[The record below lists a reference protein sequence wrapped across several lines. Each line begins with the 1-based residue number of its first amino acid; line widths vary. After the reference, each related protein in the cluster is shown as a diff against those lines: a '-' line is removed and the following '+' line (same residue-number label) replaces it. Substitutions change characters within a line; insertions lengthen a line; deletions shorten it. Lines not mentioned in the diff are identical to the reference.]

1 MHNFKCNYEIVEA
14 YLRDEK
20 LSVYH
25 NHDVYDVGM
34 NTPESMFVEPD
45 REFTEEVNELLHKV
59 YSFMDYF
66 KLRNEGKFQ
75 KYLPDG
81 YKVEEK
87 FVVNF
92 VVGLPPQVK
101 KIFKGAPDGHIDIII
116 DLHNYIT
123 SFNGILDNNAYQ
135 VLAEDIYDYISYAIC
150 LLVLDSHDD
159 TNETDDIAVL
169 YHAIYSTSFAFF
181 ISESHHLD
189 YMRKTSVYDMWL
201 YLEYDMLKKLR
212 KNKKNPQE
220 AAKEY
225 LHTTIQINPEMIVL
239 GTSGKVLLESTS
251 ETDAHKLFEQGPYEF
266 IKNIEKCKKISKKNT
281 LSITNL
287 ILTSII
293 PLVIVAMIIL
303 GIVDLVNQRVSL
315 ALKILPLVSFGLVL
329 LREVIKHALLEI
341 SKYRFYIFSFILIVI
356 SFLYAYLVIL

>member
-14 YLRDEK
+14 YLRGED
-20 LSVYH
+20 LTVYH

-34 NTPESMFVEPD
+34 STPESMFIAPD
-45 REFTEEVNELLHKV
+45 NEFVEEVNELLHKV
-59 YSFMDYF
+59 YSFMNDF
-66 KLRNEGKFQ
+66 KLRNEDKFR

-81 YKVEEK
+81 NEVEKK

-92 VVGLPPQVK
+92 VVGLPHQVK

-123 SFNGILDNNAYQ
+123 SFNGRLNNNAYEL
-135 VLAEDIYDYISYAIC
+135 LAEDIYDYISYALC

-159 TNETDDIAVL
+159 TNETDDVAVL
-169 YHAIYSTSFAFF
+169 YHAIYSTSFAYY
-181 ISESHHLD
+181 ISESNHLD

-239 GTSGKVLLESTS
+239 GTSGKVLLENYNDD
-251 ETDAHKLFEQGPYEF
+251 EAYKLFEQGPYEL
-266 IKNIEKCKKISKKNT
+266 IKKIEACKKISKRNN
-281 LSITNL
+281 LSISNL
-287 ILTSII
+287 IITSII
-293 PLVIVAMIIL
+293 PLAIVALVIL

-329 LREVIKHALLEI
+329 IREVIKHVLQEI
-341 SKYRFYIFSFILIVI
+341 SKHRFYIFSFLLIII